1 MGSTYILKIIP
12 RSVTNANMNTS
23 IKISHIRGGI
33 INFPRDEVEDKG
45 KRRNTK
51 EVTRELDFPISRE
64 GVNAG
69 ISSWFIEL
77 ISNIVSEDF
86 CF

>member
-12 RSVTNANMNTS
+12 RSVTNANMNIS
-23 IKISHIRGGI
+23 IKISQIKGGI
-33 INFPRDEVEDKG
+33 INFPRDEVEERG
-45 KRRNTK
+45 KRRITEK
-51 EVTRELDFPISRE
+51 VTRELDFPISRE